1 MPQKSSPAMLAGR
14 DRSREQGL
22 ALGHFLVN
30 FGFESI
36 IYQLFGSEQAL
47 SLLIYKA
54 IASYL

>member
-1 MPQKSSPAMLAGR
+1 MLAGR